1 MEFKN
6 DFILDMVNS
15 FGHGLAKTLF
25 KVKDEGEPIEI
36 GNLSDKDI
44 ITIILK
50 KLIVEGN
57 FSEAEDTLFEFAE
70 NIEEM
75 TKEEILQI
83 GQWFYDELDSLKDEA
98 LHQGNFS
105 RDEIQQGLRDFIKK
119 VNDK

>member
-15 FGHGLAKTLF
+15 FGHGLAKTIF

-50 KLIVEGN
+50 KLIMEKN
-57 FSEAEDTLFEFAE
+57 FSVGEDTLFEFAE

-75 TKEEILQI
+75 SKEEILQI
-83 GQWFYDELDSLKDEA
+83 GQWFYDELASLKEEE
-98 LHQGNFS
+98 LLQGNFS
-105 RDEIQQGLRDFIKK
+105 REEIHQGLKDFIKI

>member
-6 DFILDMVNS
+6 DFILDMVNT
-15 FGHGLAKTLF
+15 FGHGLAKTIF

-57 FSEAEDTLFEFAE
+57 FSEGEDTLFEFVE
-70 NIEEM
+70 NIEDM
-75 TKEEILQI
+75 TKEEIHQI
-83 GQWFYDELDSLKDEA
+83 GQWFYDELASLKDHE
-98 LHQGNFS
+98 LLKGNFS
-105 RDEIQQGLRDFIKK
+105 RGEIEQGLKDFIKR
-119 VNDK
+119 VNNK